1 MDLNKISVKQQG
13 GQMIPQQPGMQQQP
27 MHQMPDGSMMP
38 GEAHNQ
44 SGQQP
49 SMQQPQVDP
58 QIMQITTM
66 ISEGVNN
73 GEDIIDVI
81 IQLSEQQIDQQII
94 GEALIMGGMQ
104 QDDIVSL
111 FEAVTEK
118 MQPQPASASEV
129 NQNPQELA
137 RNEVISEESDPLD
150 LNVEMLDEAK
160 SGIEIKKKNRGKFTA
175 WAKRRGMG
183 VQEAAMKVMANP
195 EDYTPS
201 VVKMANFAKNAAGWN
216 KEEGGETAYLANRD
230 RVIKREMA
238 KAESEN
244 MQEGGEQ
251 TPEMKAYLEALEFNK
266 IARQAIGTNN
276 KEKLASFTSRMNPN
290 RPYSNNELARDFSE
304 LQQLRQAAGL
314 GLKEEASILFPHVGQ
329 QIRGGFNEILGTN
342 FKEGGEF
349 EPHFMYKG
357 ERKIR
362 AKDMATHL
370 RLKEAGYTHDAPK
383 AETGGSTDNKLNKF
397 EQQRLNNYKQGVVS
411 NKPFYVNPLT
421 FEEGEGEFNLG
432 EAVNFIGDG
441 LNMFS
446 GKDLNQDGVKD
457 GVFRDWEEKGN
468 RNEAKKYANADYSID
483 NLDLSEKNQNA
494 IKNYLDLSKQSGLNA
509 TQPIIDNN
517 INSTIDKVSNT
528 LKPFKNWVSDQGDNI
543 NEVGDATV
551 SAISKL
557 LQSKELGGGVLPK
570 AQFNLPDNMFGNLN
584 NFTSTP
590 YDTQQDYFAN
600 LASGQT
606 DFIQDT
612 QNVADAQLQNQ
623 FPDLGSTPL
632 EQSNQSMNNS
642 LNVQNQKGVQ
652 NKAQGE
658 VQDAYDQ
665 INRPT
670 LNVDTGGIQGAA
682 NRALDSNLAKG
693 YGAMSNWLVDGAGI
707 ATDLIGPDEK
717 FLGQVNKREYARA
730 DNAYATYTQPFNYL
744 GVTDINSGTQGSEA
758 DKTTGLYMGN
768 RSAQEG
774 GEPIRTMQNAGS
786 IFPSDVSDYASA
798 NRYYKSTRDKYKTEE
813 ERVQAVRDKV
823 LSSAARID
831 ELDSNITD
839 DEYEMYMQY
848 INSDSDET
856 AKIAYNNLSQ
866 NVKDSLPK
874 KNASSSSVYEAY
886 GVDRGR
892 ELYCTPMGCYA
903 YQEAGANDMPTLGG
917 NYSLTEKAYGSPYK
931 TAGQIPFELISDAER
946 EPGDMVSMYNYAP
959 SSYADNGKDVWRP
972 HHTGIYSGD
981 GEPNVR
987 TQDVYNKKTGQFQE
1001 GPQVE
1006 VPSFNAY
1013 NAQGG
1018 SRLGFD
1024 NSNFDWGGYY
1034 KEGEGTPRGNYNT
1047 EDPQFLRYVG
1057 GLPKMESDMSEARQ
1071 MLSQYDM
1078 PMSVLEPAG
1087 IQMMQ
1092 PEITA
1097 PQINTVPIRQQKGGE
1112 IMNINSGMI
1121 AKLIAAGADIEI
1133 L

>member
-216 KEEGGETAYLANRD
+216 KEEGGEIAYLANRD

-244 MQEGGEQ
+244 M
-251 TPEMKAYLEALEFNK
+251 
-266 IARQAIGTNN
+266 
-276 KEKLASFTSRMNPN
+276 
-290 RPYSNNELARDFSE
+290 
-304 LQQLRQAAGL
+304 
-314 GLKEEASILFPHVGQ
+314 
-329 QIRGGFNEILGTN
+329 
-342 FKEGGEF
+342 KEGGEF
-349 EPHFMYKG
+349 KPHFMYKG

-856 AKIAYNNLSQ
+856 ANIAYNNLSQ

-1018 SRLGFD
+1018 SRLSFD

-1034 KEGEGTPRGNYNT
+1034 KEGEGTARGNYNT